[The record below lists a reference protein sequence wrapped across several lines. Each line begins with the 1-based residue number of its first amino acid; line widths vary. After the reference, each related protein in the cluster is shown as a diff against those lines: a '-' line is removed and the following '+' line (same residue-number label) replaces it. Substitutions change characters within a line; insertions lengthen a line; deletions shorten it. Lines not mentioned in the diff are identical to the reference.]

1 MTQRTVFSRL
11 QSVVEYREAQV
22 LGVQSSHLG
31 EAVLP
36 PANYLKGPYLD
47 QIARTHPERYQK
59 ATQLVEKVTGGSR
72 ERMG

>member
-11 QSVVEYREAQV
+11 QSVAEHREAQA
-22 LGVQSSHLG
+22 LGVQSAHLG

-36 PANYLKGPYLD
+36 PANYLRGPYLD
-47 QIARTHPERYQK
+47 QIARTHPERHEQ
-59 ATQLVEKVTGGSR
+59 ATQLVEKVVGGSR